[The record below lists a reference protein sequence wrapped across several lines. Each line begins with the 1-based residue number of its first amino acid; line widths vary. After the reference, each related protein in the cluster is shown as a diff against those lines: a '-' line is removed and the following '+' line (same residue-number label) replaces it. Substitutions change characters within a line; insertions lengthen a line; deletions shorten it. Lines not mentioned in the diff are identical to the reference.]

1 MRQQQ
6 RTGLAGLAGFLQ
18 TRVLHESLHWAVQP
32 RVWMPLDPTNLVRVA
47 DVRTAV
53 TGIPHAITIF
63 VLLITVGNFLAVV
76 QDVFY
81 SYEKGVLP

>member
-1 MRQQQ
+1 
-6 RTGLAGLAGFLQ
+6 
-18 TRVLHESLHWAVQP
+18 
-32 RVWMPLDPTNLVRVA
+32 MPLDPTNLVRVA
-47 DVRTAV
+47 DIRTAV